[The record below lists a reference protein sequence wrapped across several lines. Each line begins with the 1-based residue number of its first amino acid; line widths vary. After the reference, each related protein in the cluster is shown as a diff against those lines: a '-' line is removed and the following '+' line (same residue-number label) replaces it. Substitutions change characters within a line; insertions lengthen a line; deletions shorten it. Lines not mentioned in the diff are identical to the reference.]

1 MAAGRVAVLTV
12 MWVALAA
19 LAAAADAQVAAPAPA
34 PAPTSAA
41 TGGMPSNQIVF
52 LGIVAAAV
60 SFSSIKELI

>member
-1 MAAGRVAVLTV
+1 MAAGRVAVLAV
-12 MWVALAA
+12 MWVA

-41 TGGMPSNQIVF
+41 TGGMPSLQIVF